1 MAAEAD
7 RVAGSAATADIWLR
21 GNVRPAAGLL
31 IAAVLLSAGIAAAV
45 VLVPVASSA
54 AWTLASVAGLLV
66 GAAALLAWSAARPR
80 LVRIGSDVVVRLS
93 PLADYRVPLDI
104 VECVFPG
111 SQSLASDSSPP
122 ADAAA
127 VADRRVN
134 TLVLRLAERATDWRA
149 KPVAAAWG
157 AWSDGTIV
165 FDGRWCEP
173 LSPEVVR
180 GISARLIEAKR
191 ERAGGAER

>member
-7 RVAGSAATADIWLR
+7 RVAGSAATCDIWLR

-31 IAAVLLSAGIAAAV
+31 IGAVLLAAGIAAAII
-45 VLVPVASSA
+45 LVPIASSA
-54 AWTLASVAGLLV
+54 AWTLGITAGLLV
-66 GAAALLAWSAARPR
+66 VAAALLAWSAARPR
-80 LVRIGSDVVVRLS
+80 LVRTGPAVLVRLS
-93 PLADYRVPLDI
+93 PLAAHRVPLDI
-104 VECVFPG
+104 VECAFPG
-111 SQSLASDSSPP
+111 SQSLAHDRSPP

-157 AWSDGTIV
+157 SWSEGTIV

-180 GISARLIEAKR
+180 GIAARLIEAKR
-191 ERAGGAER
+191 ELTGGAER